1 MNRIVD
7 QPATEAATEDDRA
20 LSLLGRGF
28 VPICREEGRFESY
41 PGQLSFLAG
50 RGGFTD

>member
-7 QPATEAATEDDRA
+7 QPATEAAAEDDRA

-28 VPICREEGRFESY
+28 VPICREEGRSELLG
-41 PGQLSFLAG
+41 PAELSG
-50 RGGFTD
+50 RQGWIY